1 MGDESLAPYT
11 YMGRP
16 YTGDDS
22 SSSAFSDC
30 NSDQSGEFSSAS
42 AQHRRLFLAS
52 ISENSS
58 DDLISQLVADL
69 ESCSIDS
76 QRQAALELR
85 LLAKNKTENRLK
97 IARAGA
103 VKPLIS
109 LIQSSDVQLQ
119 EYGVTAIL
127 NISICSET
135 KDLIVAAGAI
145 KPLVRALRSGTPTAK
160 ENAAIALLRL
170 SEVEENKI
178 VIGRAG
184 AIPPLVDLLE
194 NGGVR
199 GKKDAAT
206 AIFSL
211 CSVKENKIKAIQAG
225 IMKPLVELMADF
237 ESGMVDKA
245 AYVVSQLVSVPEGKS
260 GLVDEGG
267 IPVLVEIVEVGSQ
280 RQREIS
286 VLILLQ
292 VCEESATYR
301 SMVTRE
307 GAIPPLVALTQSGTT
322 RAKQKAEALLN
333 LLRQPRSGNGATRS
347 SDLSS

>member
-1 MGDESLAPYT
+1 MGEEAPVLYT

-30 NSDQSGEFSSAS
+30 NSDRSGEFSSTS
-42 AQHRRLFLAS
+42 AQNRRLFLAS
-52 ISENSS
+52 VSENSS
-58 DDLISQLVADL
+58 DDLIRQLVADL
-69 ESCSIDS
+69 DSCSIDS
-76 QRQAALELR
+76 QRHAALELR

-109 LIQSSDVQLQ
+109 LIQSSDLQLQ

-145 KPLVRALRSGTPTAK
+145 KPLVRALRSGTSTAK

-170 SEVEENKI
+170 AEIVENKTL
-178 VIGRAG
+178 IGRAG

-199 GKKDAAT
+199 GKKDAST

-211 CSVKENKIKAIQAG
+211 CEAKENKMKAI
-225 IMKPLVELMADF
+225 
-237 ESGMVDKA
+237 
-245 AYVVSQLVSVPEGKS
+245 
-260 GLVDEGG
+260 
-267 IPVLVEIVEVGSQ
+267 
-280 RQREIS
+280 
-286 VLILLQ
+286 
-292 VCEESATYR
+292 
-301 SMVTRE
+301 
-307 GAIPPLVALTQSGTT
+307 
-322 RAKQKAEALLN
+322 
-333 LLRQPRSGNGATRS
+333 
-347 SDLSS
+347 